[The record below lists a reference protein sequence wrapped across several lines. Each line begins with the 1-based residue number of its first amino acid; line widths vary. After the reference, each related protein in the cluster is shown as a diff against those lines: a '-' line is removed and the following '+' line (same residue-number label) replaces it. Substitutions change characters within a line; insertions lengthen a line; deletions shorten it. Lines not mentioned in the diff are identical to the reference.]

1 MNSLV
6 DQGLLIVISGPSG
19 VGKSTVVNGL
29 RDRLPFHF
37 SVSAT
42 TRKPRKGETDG
53 IEYFFLSDAEFER
66 LLEDDQLLEWAE
78 YSGRRYGTPRG
89 PVLAEL
95 EDGHHVLLDIENLGA
110 MQVKRAYPKAVTVFL
125 APPSR
130 SELERRLRSRGD
142 TDEADIQ
149 TRLEVAGWQEEMARE
164 EFDHIVVN
172 GQVEEAVAEI
182 VRIINGSHH

>member
-1 MNSLV
+1 MNSSV
-6 DQGLLIVISGPSG
+6 DLGLLIVISGPSG
-19 VGKSTVVNGL
+19 VGKSTVVKGL

-42 TRKPRKGETDG
+42 TRKPRNGETDG
-53 IEYFFLSDAEFER
+53 IEYFFVSDAEFER
-66 LLEDDQLLEWAE
+66 LLEDGQLLEWAE

-89 PVLAEL
+89 PVIAEL

-130 SELERRLRSRGD
+130 SELERRLRSRGLRRPPGHQIVPLKD
-142 TDEADIQ
+142 DANGTGRFLW
-149 TRLEVAGWQEEMARE
+149 TVTVHLHLAGRWR
-164 EFDHIVVN
+164 
-172 GQVEEAVAEI
+172 
-182 VRIINGSHH
+182 

>member
-1 MNSLV
+1 MNSLD

-89 PVLAEL
+89 PVIAKLK
-95 EDGHHVLLDIENLGA
+95 DGHHVLLDIENLGA